1 MQTVAHFEIK
11 TLDFLQACF
20 IYIIST
26 SLFNVHSPELSLSIY
41 YLMTAISDHHLH
53 YISVET
59 KKSFKFFNVKY
70 KSTIKQRVKRRQKD
84 FLEKQQQ

>member
-41 YLMTAISDHHLH
+41 YLMTAITDHHLH

-59 KKSFKFFNVKY
+59 KKKVSNFSMS
-70 KSTIKQRVKRRQKD
+70 STNQRLNNESKD
-84 FLEKQQQ
+84 DRKTF